1 MPARRKAVRPGERL
15 ARRSIDTIRLLSAD
29 LVERARSGHPGAPMG
44 MAPVAYV
51 LWHRFLKHNPA
62 DPDWPDRDRFVLSM
76 GHASALLY
84 SLLHL
89 TGYDLAMDDL
99 KAFRQWGSR
108 TPGHPERGHPP
119 GVETTTGPLGQG
131 FANAVGMAIAER
143 FLAARHNET
152 EGAVVDHR
160 TWVFCSDGDLMEGLV
175 SEAAS
180 LAGHLGLGKLT
191 CFYDD
196 NRITIDGPTDLAF
209 SEDVA
214 KRFRA
219 YGWHVQ
225 GPVEGEDLEGIAAAI
240 TRARR
245 SPKPSLILCRTV
257 IGRGSPGKAGTAE
270 VHGSPLGPE
279 ELKATRRNLGWSPDE
294 SFSIPDEVRR
304 HLAAREIGARAQ
316 RLWEERL
323 RRYTQAHPRKAAALR
338 RELEGELPAGW
349 ADRLP
354 RFDAGSKAVA
364 TRSAS
369 GKVLAALAPVVPNLI
384 GGSADLAPSNKTLL
398 GDLPAQSNRH
408 PEGRNLHFGVREH
421 AMAGIMNGLLL
432 HGGLRVYGG
441 TFLVFSDYLRPAARL
456 AAMMGLPAVYVF
468 THDSIGLGEDGPTH
482 QPVEQAMSLR
492 LIPGLRVVRPADANE
507 TVEAWRMALEHTDG
521 PTALL
526 LSRQDLPVLD
536 PERTANARRGGYVL
550 SRTLGPPRVVL
561 IATGSEVHLALEAKA
576 LLESQTI
583 TTQVVS
589 LPCWELFAEQDEAYI
604 ARVLPQ
610 GAMRVAIEAGV
621 TLGWERWVR
630 NHSYVIGLDRFG
642 ASAPYEVLFRE
653 FGLTAENVVDR
664 VLRLLE
670 D

>member
-1 MPARRKAVRPGERL
+1 
-15 ARRSIDTIRLLSAD
+15 
-29 LVERARSGHPGAPMG
+29 
-44 MAPVAYV
+44 
-51 LWHRFLKHNPA
+51 
-62 DPDWPDRDRFVLSM
+62 
-76 GHASALLY
+76 
-84 SLLHL
+84 
-89 TGYDLAMDDL
+89 
-99 KAFRQWGSR
+99 
-108 TPGHPERGHPP
+108 
-119 GVETTTGPLGQG
+119 
-131 FANAVGMAIAER
+131 
-143 FLAARHNET
+143 
-152 EGAVVDHR
+152 
-160 TWVFCSDGDLMEGLV
+160 
-175 SEAAS
+175 
-180 LAGHLGLGKLT
+180 
-191 CFYDD
+191 
-196 NRITIDGPTDLAF
+196 
-209 SEDVA
+209 
-214 KRFRA
+214 
-219 YGWHVQ
+219 
-225 GPVEGEDLEGIAAAI
+225 
-240 TRARR
+240 
-245 SPKPSLILCRTV
+245 
-257 IGRGSPGKAGTAE
+257 
-270 VHGSPLGPE
+270 
-279 ELKATRRNLGWSPDE
+279 
-294 SFSIPDEVRR
+294 
-304 HLAAREIGARAQ
+304 
-316 RLWEERL
+316 
-323 RRYTQAHPRKAAALR
+323 
-338 RELEGELPAGW
+338 
-349 ADRLP
+349 
-354 RFDAGSKAVA
+354 VA

>member
-1 MPARRKAVRPGERL
+1 MPAKRKAVRPEERL

-89 TGYDLAMDDL
+89 TGYDLTLDDL

-108 TPGHPERGHPP
+108 TPGHPERRHPL

-131 FANAVGMAIAER
+131 FGNAVGMAIAER
-143 FLAARHNET
+143 FLAARYNEA

-160 TWVFCSDGDLMEGLV
+160 TWVFCSDGDLMEGV
-175 SEAAS
+175 ASEAAS

-209 SEDVA
+209 SEDVG

-225 GPVEGEDLEGIAAAI
+225 GPVEGEDLEEVAAAI

-257 IGRGSPGKAGTAE
+257 IGQGSPGKAGTAE
-270 VHGSPLGPE
+270 VHGSPLGSE
-279 ELKATRRNLGWSPDE
+279 ELKATKRNLGWPTEE
-294 SFSIPDEVRR
+294 SFIVPEEVGR
-304 HLAAREIGARAQ
+304 HLVARATGARAQ

-323 RRYTQAHPRKAAALR
+323 RRYGRAHPRKAAALR
-338 RELEGELPAGW
+338 QELAGDLPEGW
-349 ADRLP
+349 TDRLP
-354 RFDAGSKAVA
+354 RYEAGSKAVA

-369 GKVLAALAPVVPNLI
+369 GKVLAALAPVVSNLI

-398 GDLPAQSNRH
+398 GDEPAQSSRH

-421 AMAGIMNGLLL
+421 AMAAVMNGVLL
-432 HGGLRVYGG
+432 HGGVRIYGG
-441 TFLVFSDYLRPAARL
+441 TFLIFSDYLRPAARL

-492 LIPGLRVVRPADANE
+492 LIPGLRVIRPADANE
-507 TVEAWRMALEHTDG
+507 TVEAWRLALERTDG

-536 PERTANARRGGYVL
+536 PERTDGVRRGGYIL
-550 SRTLGPPRVVL
+550 SRTMGTPRVVL
-561 IATGSEVHLALEAKA
+561 IATGSEVHLALEAKS
-576 LLESQTI
+576 LLEAQTI

-589 LPCWELFAEQDEAYI
+589 LPCWELFAEQDEPYI
-604 ARVLPQ
+604 AKVLPQ
-610 GAMRVAIEAGV
+610 GTMRVAIEAGV

-642 ASAPYEVLFRE
+642 ASAPYEVLYRE
-653 FGLTAENVVDR
+653 FGLTAEDVVDR
-664 VLRLLE
+664 VMRLLE